1 MRTLDRQQRRLAIFA
16 LAAAGT
22 VAIAAAPRPPSLSLE
37 GQYAVATMFFA
48 AVLWVTRAIPLPVTA
63 LSIPAVLTV
72 FGVYED
78 LTTPL
83 AGFADPIIFLAVS
96 RAIAA
101 SYAFALPVSTPPN
114 AIVFGSGYME
124 QNDMLRAGILL
135 NVLMTVLLTAIISL
149 LFLLRLA
156 QRPVVSRPHRHPYW
170 SDDRPP
176 RTATPRD
183 GLCQERNSVR

>member
-22 VAIAAAPRPPSLSLE
+22 VAIAAAPRPPSLSLK
-37 GQYAVATMFFA
+37 GQYAVATIFFA
-48 AVLWVTRAIPLPVTA
+48 AVLWMTRAIPLPVAA

-124 QNDMLRAGILL
+124 QDDMLRAGLL
-135 NVLMTVLLTAIISL
+135 NVLMTVLLTAVISL
-149 LFLLRLA
+149 LFYF
-156 QRPVVSRPHRHPYW
+156 VWH
-170 SDDRPP
+170 
-176 RTATPRD
+176 
-183 GLCQERNSVR
+183 SVLW